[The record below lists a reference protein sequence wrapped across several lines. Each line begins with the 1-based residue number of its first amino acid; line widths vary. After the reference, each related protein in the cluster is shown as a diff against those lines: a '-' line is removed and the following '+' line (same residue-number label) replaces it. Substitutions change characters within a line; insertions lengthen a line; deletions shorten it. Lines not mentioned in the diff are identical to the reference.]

1 MPNSKPPRPRKKQT
15 KAAGARKLS
24 MPDKPPEEPLPQPV
38 NPIFVQRK
46 LRFNLRF

>member
-15 KAAGARKLS
+15 KAAGAGKLS

>member
-15 KAAGARKLS
+15 KAAGTGKPS
-24 MPDKPPEEPLPQPV
+24 MPDKSPEEPKSQPV

-46 LRFNLRF
+46 LRFKLRI